1 MNCVECNKELQDN
14 AKFCRFCGAS
24 QALKPQPVITPT
36 VSAQPSTEPAC
47 KKCGNLL
54 FANAKF
60 CKHCGES
67 TDNVTPTA
75 PPPPVTSIKTNQN
88 TTNDNQIPVNNL
100 AVPKNKNWLIPTL
113 ILFTV
118 FIISALVYVL
128 KFSGSSD
135 AKQPSVAVESNSV
148 SQPAIP
154 PQPATIEAEPAV
166 DPTSPDLQLEADQ
179 ATDAADQQK
188 LADEEKEATRLLA
201 VEQARVE
208 HEEKLQKLQEQAA
221 AKAARAEELKKARTE
236 LAAAKLEAKQQE
248 AKLAEE
254 QAQQAKVESET
265 AQNVQATSQP
275 APSPQATFKTK
286 FKGFLG
292 VTVTKREYP
301 TQEMKDKALQIW
313 KSEGKVLELDG
324 SLTSLDSSSNPAADT
339 IMKGN

>member
-1 MNCVECNKELQDN
+1 MNCVGCNKELQDN

-24 QALKPQPVITPT
+24 QAIKPQPTITPT
-36 VSAQPSTEPAC
+36 VSAQLSTEPAC
-47 KKCGNLL
+47 KKCGNVLL
-54 FANAKF
+54 ANAKF

-67 TDNVTPTA
+67 TNSVTPTPPPAASTA

-88 TTNDNQIPVNNL
+88 TPNVNQITVNNL

-113 ILFTV
+113 ILLAV
-118 FIISALVYVL
+118 CIISALVYAL
-128 KFSGSSD
+128 KFSDSSNTQ
-135 AKQPSVAVESNSV
+135 QPEAAIESQVV
-148 SQPAIP
+148 SPPVIPA
-154 PQPATIEAEPAV
+154 QAETVEAEPIAQ
-166 DPTSPDLQLEADQ
+166 PEADQ
-179 ATDAADQQK
+179 AADAAAQQI

-221 AKAARAEELKKARTE
+221 AKAARAEDLKKAREE

-254 QAQQAKVESET
+254 QAQQAKVQSET

-275 APSPQATFKTK
+275 APSPQAKFKTK